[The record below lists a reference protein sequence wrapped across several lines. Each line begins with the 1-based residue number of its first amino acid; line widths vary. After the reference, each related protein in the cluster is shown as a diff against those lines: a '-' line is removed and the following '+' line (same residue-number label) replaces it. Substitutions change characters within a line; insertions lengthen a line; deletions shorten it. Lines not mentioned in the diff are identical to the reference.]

1 MLPVFEKL
9 LRSGGMYQRHGSGA
23 LGLAWTACGRLAGYL
38 EPHIN
43 SWDCLAGLLLIEEA
57 GGFTNDF
64 LRPNGLIEGN
74 RVIAGPKGLK
84 AELMRLTEH
93 WR

>member
-1 MLPVFEKL
+1 M
-9 LRSGGMYQRHGSGA
+9 
-23 LGLAWTACGRLAGYL
+23 
-38 EPHIN
+38 N
-43 SWDCLAGLLLIEEA
+43 SWDCLAGYLLIEEA

-64 LRPNGLIEGN
+64 LSQNGLTEGN

-84 AELMRLTEH
+84 AEFMRLTDH